1 MFDTLDLLTLTS
13 QRNRKAVFQC
23 SSSLRILVS
32 MYRSVLSALLFGMV
46 PLSVPA
52 LSGASIPLGELAIAP
67 LRAPLEI
74 EEHLSASGVLVVD
87 LEGGQRLYA
96 KQAGVRRLVASLT
109 KLMTALIIVE
119 NHDGDEWVQ
128 VTKEA
133 KLVDGN
139 NAYLPLGEQFTVSDL
154 LSALLIPSAND
165 AANAL
170 AIHHSGSVEAFV
182 REMNTRAESLGL
194 KNTHYANPTGLDSV
208 MQWST
213 PQDTAWLT
221 TFVLRIPEIRD
232 RLGSRGE
239 RIFSR
244 SGVAVD
250 LFHTHELMH
259 EQTAV
264 VAGKTGTTNG
274 AKECLL
280 SVVKQGDR
288 EVLVVLLHSE
298 ERYKDMKIILDVLE
312 DLNNSEDE
320 EEKLSYLSP

>member
-1 MFDTLDLLTLTS
+1 
-13 QRNRKAVFQC
+13 
-23 SSSLRILVS
+23 
-32 MYRSVLSALLFGMV
+32 MYRSVISALLFGMV

-52 LSGASIPLGELAIAP
+52 LGGASIPLGELAIAP
-67 LRAPLEI
+67 LAPPLEI
-74 EEHLSASGVLVVD
+74 EERLSASGVLVVD
-87 LEGGQRLYA
+87 LDGGQRLYA

-119 NHDGDEWVQ
+119 NHDGDEWVN

-133 KLVDGN
+133 KILDGN

-182 REMNTRAESLGL
+182 REMNTRAATLGL
-194 KNTHYANPTGLDSV
+194 KDTHYANPTGLDSV
-208 MQWST
+208 VQWST
-213 PQDTAWLT
+213 PQDTVWLAAY
-221 TFVLRIPEIRD
+221 VLKNPEIRG
-232 RLGSRGE
+232 RLSKRGE

-244 SGVAVD
+244 NGVAVD

-264 VAGKTGTTNG
+264 VAGKTGTTDG
-274 AKECLL
+274 AKECLI
-280 SVVKQGDR
+280 SVVEQGDR

-298 ERYKDMKIILDVLE
+298 KRYKDMRIILDELE
-312 DLNNSEDE
+312 NINSSEDE
-320 EEKLSYLSP
+320 EEKLSYLVP